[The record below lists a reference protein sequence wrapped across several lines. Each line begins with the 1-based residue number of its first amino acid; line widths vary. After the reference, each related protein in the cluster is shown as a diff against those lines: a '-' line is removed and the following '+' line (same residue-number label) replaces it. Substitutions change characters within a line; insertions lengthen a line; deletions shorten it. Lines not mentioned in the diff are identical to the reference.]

1 MHINEISNL
10 RLINQQVLYSNM
22 KSANDIVKK
31 LCALQAQDYNMVKWA
46 LGVRAPGSTNEII
59 ETSIDRGE
67 IIRTHLL
74 RPTWHIVSSEDIY
87 WLLELTAPQI
97 KTTLKSRQKELEIT
111 EYVVKKSKKIIEK
124 ELIDG
129 HHLTRHELAGKLE
142 ESKIRTDNNRASH
155 IFLMAELDGLI
166 CSGRIKG
173 KKQTYALLE
182 ERVSSKKLFSREEA
196 LTELAGRY
204 FITRGPATLQDF
216 AWWSGLSISDSRN
229 AIEMIKT
236 DFISEKFNSSL
247 FWFKDPLIFPKH
259 KNDEIFLLPAFDEFI
274 ISYKDRS
281 AALPKENNSKAV
293 SNNGI
298 FRPIIIYEG
307 RVIGIWKLSRKNDK
321 IIVEV
326 QLFKLI
332 NNTIKKMIEKSSKK
346 IGNFL
351 GQNIVIT
358 YLK

>member
-22 KSANDIVKK
+22 KSIDDIAKK
-31 LCALQAQDYNMVKWA
+31 LCAVQAQDYNMAKWA
-46 LGVRAPGSTNEII
+46 LGVRVPGSTNEMI
-59 ETSIDRGE
+59 EASINNGE

-74 RPTWHIVSSEDIY
+74 RPTWHIVSSDDIY
-87 WLLELTAPQI
+87 WLLGLTAPHI

-111 EYVVKKSKKIIEK
+111 GYVIRKSKKIFEK
-124 ELIDG
+124 ELLDG
-129 HHLTRHELAGKLE
+129 HHLTRQELASKLE
-142 ESKIRTDNNRASH
+142 ESKIRTNDNRASH

-182 ERVSSKKLFSREEA
+182 ERVSNKKMFSREEA
-196 LTELAGRY
+196 LAELAGRY

-216 AWWSGLSISDSRN
+216 AWWSGLSMSDSRN
-229 AIEMIKT
+229 AIEMIKA

-247 FWFKDPLIFPKH
+247 FWFKDPLLLSKR

-274 ISYKDRS
+274 ISYKDRR

-298 FRPIIIYEG
+298 FRPIIIHEG
-307 RVIGIWKLSRKNDK
+307 KVIGIWRPSRKKEK
-321 IIVEV
+321 IIIEI
-326 QLFKLI
+326 QIFKLI
-332 NNTIKKMIEKSSKK
+332 NNAIKKLIEKSSKK
-346 IGNFL
+346 FGNFL
-351 GQNIVIT
+351 GQDVVIT